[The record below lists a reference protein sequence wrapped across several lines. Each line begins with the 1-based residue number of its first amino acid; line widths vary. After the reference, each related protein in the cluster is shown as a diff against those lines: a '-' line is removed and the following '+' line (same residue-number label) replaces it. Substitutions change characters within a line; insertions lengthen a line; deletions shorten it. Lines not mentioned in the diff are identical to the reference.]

1 MSIKDHLQ
9 LLFSLLGMFGLLAC
23 VLVSAITLV
32 AKRFY
37 KGQSIGIVKDFLTGL
52 LLFST
57 LCFIVVLCND
67 WLDVLTGKVHH
78 YDSRRK
84 DNVEHFSMPCYL
96 FDQKRNSVNLDLFFS
111 LDSFKSICK
120 DLEI

>member
-23 VLVSAITLV
+23 VLVSAVTLA

-37 KGQSIGIVKDFLTGL
+37 KGQSVEVVKDLLTGL

-57 LCFIVVLCND
+57 LCFIVVLC
-67 WLDVLTGKVHH
+67 
-78 YDSRRK
+78 
-84 DNVEHFSMPCYL
+84 
-96 FDQKRNSVNLDLFFS
+96 
-111 LDSFKSICK
+111 I
-120 DLEI
+120 